1 MLYSLRMHQMTLHF
15 YCDIYFI
22 IYIHSVA
29 ANREASYN
37 IVIVRLDIL
46 SELTTKKRKVPLTV
60 VQITNM

>member
-1 MLYSLRMHQMTLHF
+1 MTLHF
-15 YCDIYFI
+15 YCDVYFI